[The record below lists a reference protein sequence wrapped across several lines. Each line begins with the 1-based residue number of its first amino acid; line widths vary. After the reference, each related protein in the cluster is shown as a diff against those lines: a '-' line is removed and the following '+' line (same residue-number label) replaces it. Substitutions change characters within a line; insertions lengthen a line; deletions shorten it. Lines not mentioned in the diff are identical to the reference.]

1 MSQYLHQ
8 QQLSVSTAIAGAGAA
23 VFLFLSVL
31 AGADVAEAQETT
43 SLPPAFAAPHGLRPA
58 HAPIVPE
65 MKAALEPGDEIAV
78 LDAVEIALT
87 QAGDGATYVWR
98 HDNGRLNGAIRVTH
112 TFRDNRGRICRHLEM
127 MLASGTYMRKREG
140 AACRAA
146 DGAWVL
152 EG

>member
-1 MSQYLHQ
+1 MSQYPQH
-8 QQLSVSTAIAGAGAA
+8 QQLSVSTAIAGAGSA

-31 AGADVAEAQETT
+31 AGSDHAVAEEAKP
-43 SLPPAFAAPHGLRPA
+43 LPPPIVAPYGLRSA

-98 HDNGRLNGAIRVTH
+98 HGNGRLDGAIRVSH
-112 TFRDNRGRICRHLEM
+112 TFRDAQGRVCRHLEM
-127 MLASGTYMRKREG
+127 MLNSGTYMRKREG

-146 DGAWVL
+146 DGVWVL